1 MFEISLS
8 GKKPP
13 EDIKVKAKFNE
24 LNDLIE
30 KKFKTIKIKSVND
43 EYNKKTFRVC
53 LNISELS
60 NEIKF
65 VSVFFRFSS

>member
-1 MFEISLS
+1 MSLT

-43 EYNKKTFRVC
+43 EYNKKTFKVC
-53 LNISELS
+53 LNTSELS

-65 VSVFFRFSS
+65 VSVFFKFSS